1 MTTEQY
7 HIRMQYDGRVFELPV
22 QITLAGPY
30 CKISVVVDG
39 TEIAFT
45 RDRHCG
51 LRAINH
57 ENDFDVQFLYML
69 GNEIVQQRPV
79 YN

>member
-7 HIRMQYDGRVFELPV
+7 HIRMQYDGRTFDLPV
-22 QITLAGPY
+22 QITQAGPY
-30 CKISVVVDG
+30 CKICVLVDG

-45 RDRHCG
+45 RDRHG
-51 LRAINH
+51 LRPLNH
-57 ENDFDVQFLYML
+57 EDDFDVQFLYMVA
-69 GNEIVQQRPV
+69 NEIVHQRPV

>member
-7 HIRMQYDGRVFELPV
+7 HISMQYDGRTFELPV

-39 TEIAFT
+39 TEIAYT

-51 LRAINH
+51 LRPLNH
-57 ENDFDVQFLYML
+57 EEDFDLQFLYQI
-69 GNEIVQQRPV
+69 GNEILHQRPV